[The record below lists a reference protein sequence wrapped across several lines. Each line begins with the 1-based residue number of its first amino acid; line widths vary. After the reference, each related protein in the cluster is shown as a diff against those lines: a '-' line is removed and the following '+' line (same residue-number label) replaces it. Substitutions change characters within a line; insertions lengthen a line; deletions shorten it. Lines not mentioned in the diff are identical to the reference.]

1 MRYES
6 CGGFSHYSPKSK
18 YKKSSTIYTKH
29 LTLYRKTGIIKVE
42 IEKIVN
48 KIKGVNK
55 MKTHKILVEEVLSRV
70 VEVEAETLGDAK
82 ALVHEQY
89 SNQDIVLDD
98 GDYSG
103 EPLIIGVDELE

>member
-1 MRYES
+1 M
-6 CGGFSHYSPKSK
+6 
-18 YKKSSTIYTKH
+18 
-29 LTLYRKTGIIKVE
+29 TLYRKTGIIKVE
-42 IEKIVN
+42 IEKKVN

-55 MKTHKILVEEVLSRV
+55 MKTHKVLVEEVLSRV

-82 ALVHEQY
+82 MLVHEQY

>member
-1 MRYES
+1 M
-6 CGGFSHYSPKSK
+6 
-18 YKKSSTIYTKH
+18 
-29 LTLYRKTGIIKVE
+29 TLYRKTGIIKVE

-55 MKTHKILVEEVLSRV
+55 MKTHKVLVEEVLSRV

-82 ALVHEQY
+82 ALVREQY

>member
-1 MRYES
+1 M
-6 CGGFSHYSPKSK
+6 
-18 YKKSSTIYTKH
+18 
-29 LTLYRKTGIIKVE
+29 TLYRKTGIIKVE

-48 KIKGVNK
+48 KIKEVNK
-55 MKTHKILVEEVLSRV
+55 MKTHKVLVEEVLSRV

-82 ALVHEQY
+82 ALVREQY

-103 EPLIIGVDELE
+103 EPLIIGIDELE

>member
-1 MRYES
+1 M
-6 CGGFSHYSPKSK
+6 
-18 YKKSSTIYTKH
+18 
-29 LTLYRKTGIIKVE
+29 TLYRKTGIIKVE

-48 KIKGVNK
+48 KIKEEIKGVNK
-55 MKTHKILVEEVLSRV
+55 MKKHQVLVEEVLSRV

-82 ALVHEQY
+82 MLVHEQY

>member
-1 MRYES
+1 M
-6 CGGFSHYSPKSK
+6 
-18 YKKSSTIYTKH
+18 
-29 LTLYRKTGIIKVE
+29 TLYRKTGIIKVE

-82 ALVHEQY
+82 MLVHEQY